1 MPEWDPETLFNP
13 QSLVLPKPKFLPDD
27 IEIAKA
33 TELVVDIPVKD
44 TGYADVF
51 IDDTFAV
58 AVDLPGSDNIKRL
71 ERATLLALHAV
82 SRPLDSEEPI
92 PCHEMAARNKFIA
105 EAGVEETKMVL
116 GWFFDFRRLRV
127 SLPSNKHI
135 AWSEALQKLISSKQ
149 TTAKELETN
158 IGRFVHVGQ
167 ILPEIN
173 HFLNRLRSLLKRAK
187 HQRKVNIPRLYAWM
201 IVA

>member
-1 MPEWDPETLFNP
+1 MHLNGETAVNACIQLPEQDLVLMYLRLTFGGKPCPSEWGAISETVCNLSNAIVSMPEWDPETLFNP
-13 QSLVLPKPKFLPDD
+13 QSLELPKPKFLPDD

-33 TELVVDIPVKD
+33 RELVVDIPVKD

-58 AVDLPGSDNIKRL
+58 AVDLPGSDNIKRI

-116 GWFFDFRRLRV
+116 G
-127 SLPSNKHI
+127 
-135 AWSEALQKLISSKQ
+135 
-149 TTAKELETN
+149 
-158 IGRFVHVGQ
+158 
-167 ILPEIN
+167 
-173 HFLNRLRSLLKRAK
+173 
-187 HQRKVNIPRLYAWM
+187 
-201 IVA
+201 